1 MGIEIERKFLVRGD
15 AWRSGVDSAR
25 RLRQGYFRTGPESTV
40 RVRLIEPTDS
50 GSEAQRRGV
59 LTVKG
64 RPSEGVR
71 PEFEYTIPPGDV
83 ERMLQLFCGGRTV
96 TKVRHRVPHGEH
108 VWVVDEFG
116 GQNDGLVMAEVE
128 LDDPDEAVELP
139 DWVGE
144 EVTGDG
150 DYTNAALAREPMAD
164 R

>member
-1 MGIEIERKFLVRGD
+1 MGIEIERKFLVQDD
-15 AWRSGVDSAR
+15 AWRSGVDRAR

-40 RVRLIEPTDS
+40 RVRLIEPLNP
-50 GSEAQRRGV
+50 GSDDARRGV
-59 LTVKG
+59 LTIKG

-83 ERMLQLFCGGRTV
+83 ERMLQLFCGDRTV
-96 TKVRHRVPHGEH
+96 TKVRHRVPHADH
-108 VWVVDEFG
+108 VWVVDEFSG
-116 GQNDGLVMAEVE
+116 ANDGLVMAEVE

-150 DYTNAALAREPMAD
+150 DYTNAALAREPMVE